1 MKLTLLKAAAVASVL
16 VFNTAYA
23 DSIQVDLNDSG
34 ASLTSAFDKLGV
46 FYDSHT
52 VVNVATG
59 AVSTYAGANLV
70 GNNIL
75 GLGDVYSS
83 FSDMTNNGT
92 ENILLSSPNVATLF
106 MEGFSAGSYLSF
118 GVDLVGSFSPTNGI
132 VYSSGTL
139 DLWQGYTDGVTPAEK
154 IMSSTFVSGGIT
166 AGNQDVLSIAG
177 PADILKD
184 DVLFFDQNSTPISF
198 EDYLAANPLT
208 DIRLTIDQNVVNG
221 ANSLITAVGGGAGF
235 IGQSGNEVYVSAGHN
250 ASLTFNVPE
259 PTTLAILGLGLLGFA
274 GSRRR
279 NS

>member
-23 DSIQVDLNDSG
+23 DSIQVDLDG
-34 ASLTSAFDKLGV
+34 GGTSLTQAFDELGV

-59 AVSTYAGANLV
+59 AVHTYAGADLV

-75 GLGDVYSS
+75 GLGVVNTDI
-83 FSDMTNNGT
+83 SDMTNNG
-92 ENILLSSPNVATLF
+92 NDNLLVSTTGLTNFFGEMVVS
-106 MEGFSAGSYLSF
+106 GSYLTF
-118 GVDLVGSFSPTNGI
+118 GVDLMGSFNPLTGI
-132 VYSSGTL
+132 NYTSGTL
-139 DLWQGYTDGVTPAEK
+139 DIWQGFTDGTPAVK
-154 IMSSTFVSGGIT
+154 IMASTFVSGGIS
-166 AGNQDVLSIAG
+166 AGNQDVLSISG

-184 DVLFFDQNSTPISF
+184 DVLFFDQSGTPISF

-221 ANSLITAVGGGAGF
+221 ADSLIAAVAGGAGF
-235 IGQSGNEVYVSAGHN
+235 ITQIGNEVYVSARHN